1 MVSLSPDKYPFF
13 PDSNGLSKPIVVVKA
28 SLANVLRDADH
39 LAVYQ
44 DRVNTI
50 NCSVTAAYLLAR
62 YIFVHAYEEEE
73 NDDNDFFNADIYM
86 TDAFFMEPLRSLQT
100 RSRRASNDENT
111 LRNRQLINKYIATF
125 VPFIVLSESQFQ
137 EMPQSRSLHR
147 TTNADGVYQQRRDAI
162 RNTFSNVLK
171 CLLWCTGSSFYC
183 SMSNNDDHR

>member
-1 MVSLSPDKYPFF
+1 MRIAVVSLSPDKYPFF

-111 LRNRQLINKYIATF
+111 LRNRQLINKYIANFGTLYRF
-125 VPFIVLSESQFQ
+125 KRITIPG
-137 EMPQSRSLHR
+137 MPQISKLTSH
-147 TTNADGVYQQRRDAI
+147 D
-162 RNTFSNVLK
+162 K
-171 CLLWCTGSSFYC
+171 C
-183 SMSNNDDHR
+183 